1 MSNRDEARR
10 ETPAQKQ
17 VTPSPMTP
25 RTRSTEFL
33 VFWIR
38 SLYVPEGCSDSQM
51 EELERLTPSSCAR
64 RRKAWF
70 AGSGFRRV
78 LGGRL
83 VDRNNGP
90 VPLDQMATSTTEATP
105 TQKAVAR
112 YL

>member
-38 SLYVPEGCSDSQM
+38 SLYVPEGCSDSQ
-51 EELERLTPSSCAR
+51 LDFGR
-64 RRKAWF
+64 
-70 AGSGFRRV
+70 FRPRMREHSPF
-78 LGGRL
+78 G
-83 VDRNNGP
+83 
-90 VPLDQMATSTTEATP
+90 
-105 TQKAVAR
+105 AR
-112 YL
+112 YGLEFLYGLGLAGT